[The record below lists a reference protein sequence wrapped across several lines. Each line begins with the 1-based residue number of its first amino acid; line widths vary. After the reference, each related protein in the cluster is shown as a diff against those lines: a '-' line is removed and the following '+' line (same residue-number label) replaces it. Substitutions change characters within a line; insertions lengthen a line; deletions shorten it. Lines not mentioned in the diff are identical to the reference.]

1 MEDKILFEML
11 TAACTFA
18 AIFSAACM
26 LITLFHLDIAYSMVW
41 SVVAIV
47 ATLGAFTFYSRYE
60 ES

>member
-1 MEDKILFEML
+1 MEQKKLFEML

-41 SVVAIV
+41 ALIAVVTA
-47 ATLGAFTFYSRYE
+47 LGAFTFYSRYE